1 MIRPGK
7 IGGVPDWI
15 HAVQERN
22 RGLLALAIGLGSAI
36 GTLGA
41 HHRHPE
47 PSAGPP
53 GGAARLIRGGAAM
66 LRALLIA
73 FTVAWEAYTVLVVS
87 DAGVGFLDV
96 ALLVP
101 AAAILA
107 VIWALPSRARGG
119 AGRHRLGRLALWLTF
134 PALAAALV
142 AIYFSSQSPSNP
154 LFRVR
159 FQASERALTRAAQE
173 LAGGE
178 GHAEGVRVGLFHAAT
193 ASAMSADE
201 VRFLTTDCGVVDQ
214 CGLAYRPRV
223 QPSSPRY
230 AHIAGPWYLLYE
242 PF

>member
-1 MIRPGK
+1 
-7 IGGVPDWI
+7 
-15 HAVQERN
+15 
-22 RGLLALAIGLGSAI
+22 
-36 GTLGA
+36 
-41 HHRHPE
+41 
-47 PSAGPP
+47 
-53 GGAARLIRGGAAM
+53 M

-73 FTVAWEAYTVLVVS
+73 FTIAWEAYTILVVS

-119 AGRHRLGRLALWLTF
+119 ADHHRRGRLALWLTF
-134 PALAAALV
+134 PALGAALL
-142 AIYFSSQSPSNP
+142 AIYLSSQSPSNP
-154 LFRVR
+154 LFRAR
-159 FQASERALTRAAQE
+159 FHASERALTRAAQE

-178 GHAEGVRVGLFHAAT
+178 GHAEGVRVGLFHAASAT
-193 ASAMSADE
+193 AMSADE
-201 VRFLTTDCGVVDQ
+201 VRFLTADCGVVDQ

-223 QPSSPRY
+223 QPSGARY

>member
-1 MIRPGK
+1 
-7 IGGVPDWI
+7 
-15 HAVQERN
+15 
-22 RGLLALAIGLGSAI
+22 
-36 GTLGA
+36 
-41 HHRHPE
+41 
-47 PSAGPP
+47 
-53 GGAARLIRGGAAM
+53 M

-73 FTVAWEAYTVLVVS
+73 FTIAWEAYTILVVS

-96 ALLVP
+96 ALLVL

-119 AGRHRLGRLALWLTF
+119 ADHHRLGRLALWLTF
-134 PALAAALV
+134 PALGAALL
-142 AIYFSSQSPSNP
+142 AIYLSSQSPSNP
-154 LFRVR
+154 LFRAR
-159 FQASERALTRAAQE
+159 FHASERALTRAAQE

-178 GHAEGVRVGLFHAAT
+178 GHAEGVRVGLFHAASAT
-193 ASAMSADE
+193 AMSADE

-223 QPSSPRY
+223 QPSGARY

>member
-1 MIRPGK
+1 
-7 IGGVPDWI
+7 
-15 HAVQERN
+15 
-22 RGLLALAIGLGSAI
+22 
-36 GTLGA
+36 
-41 HHRHPE
+41 
-47 PSAGPP
+47 
-53 GGAARLIRGGAAM
+53 M
-66 LRALLIA
+66 LRALLVA

-107 VIWALPSRARGG
+107 VIWALPSPARGG
-119 AGRHRLGRLALWLTF
+119 AGGHRLGRLALWLTF
-134 PALAAALV
+134 PALGTALL
-142 AIYFSSQSPSNP
+142 AIYLSSQSPSNP

-159 FQASERALTRAAQE
+159 FQASERALTRAAQQ
-173 LAGGE
+173 LAGSE

-193 ASAMSADE
+193 ASVMSADE

-223 QPSSPRY
+223 RPTGARY

>member
-1 MIRPGK
+1 
-7 IGGVPDWI
+7 
-15 HAVQERN
+15 
-22 RGLLALAIGLGSAI
+22 
-36 GTLGA
+36 
-41 HHRHPE
+41 
-47 PSAGPP
+47 
-53 GGAARLIRGGAAM
+53 M

-73 FTVAWEAYTVLVVS
+73 LTVAWEAYTVVVVS
-87 DAGVGFLDV
+87 DAGVGFVDV

-107 VIWALPSRARGG
+107 LIWALPSRARGG
-119 AGRHRLGRLALWLTF
+119 AGGHGLGRLALWLTF
-134 PALAAALV
+134 PLLGAALV
-142 AIYFSSQSPSNP
+142 AIYLSSQSPSNP

-159 FQASERALTRAAQE
+159 FQASESALTRAALD

-193 ASAMSADE
+193 ATAMSGEE

-223 QPSSPRY
+223 QPTGARY
-230 AHIAGPWYLLYE
+230 AHITGPWYLLYE

>member
-1 MIRPGK
+1 
-7 IGGVPDWI
+7 
-15 HAVQERN
+15 
-22 RGLLALAIGLGSAI
+22 
-36 GTLGA
+36 
-41 HHRHPE
+41 
-47 PSAGPP
+47 
-53 GGAARLIRGGAAM
+53 M

-73 FTVAWEAYTVLVVS
+73 FTVAWEAYTILVVS
-87 DAGVGFLDV
+87 DAGVGFVDV

-107 VIWALPSRARGG
+107 VIWALPSSARGG
-119 AGRHRLGRLALWLTF
+119 AGRHRLGRLALWISF
-134 PALAAALV
+134 PLLGAALV
-142 AIYFSSQSPSNP
+142 TIYLTSQSPSNP

-178 GHAEGVRVGLFHAAT
+178 GHAESVRVGLFHATT

-223 QPSSPRY
+223 QPTGARY

>member
-1 MIRPGK
+1 
-7 IGGVPDWI
+7 
-15 HAVQERN
+15 
-22 RGLLALAIGLGSAI
+22 
-36 GTLGA
+36 
-41 HHRHPE
+41 
-47 PSAGPP
+47 
-53 GGAARLIRGGAAM
+53 M

-73 FTVAWEAYTVLVVS
+73 FTVAWEAYTILVVS
-87 DAGVGFLDV
+87 DAGVGFVDV

-107 VIWALPSRARGG
+107 LIWALPSPARGG
-119 AGRHRLGRLALWLTF
+119 VGGHRLGRLALWLSF
-134 PALAAALV
+134 PLLGAALV
-142 AIYFSSQSPSNP
+142 TVYLSSQSPSNP
-154 LFRVR
+154 LFRAR
-159 FQASERALTRAAQE
+159 FLASERALTRAAKE

-223 QPSSPRY
+223 QPTGARY
-230 AHIAGPWYLLYE
+230 AHIAGPWDLLYE